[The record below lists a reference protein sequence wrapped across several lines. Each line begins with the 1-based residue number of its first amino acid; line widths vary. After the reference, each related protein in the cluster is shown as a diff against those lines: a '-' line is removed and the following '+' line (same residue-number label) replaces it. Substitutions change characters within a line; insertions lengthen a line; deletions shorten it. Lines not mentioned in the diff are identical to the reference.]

1 MANVLLVKMDVIQSE
16 VAIAEDSEKAED
28 AQAMS
33 IELVPE
39 PQALVATTAE
49 LTVPGLSTEEDLN
62 RQR

>member
-49 LTVPGLSTEEDLN
+49 FTVPGLSTEEDLN